1 MKLRAEELVKKY
13 KSRTVVR
20 GVSFEVEQGEI
31 VGLLGPNGAGKTT
44 SFYMIVG
51 LIIPNGGRVFLD

>member
-20 GVSFEVEQGEI
+20 GVSFEVEQGFGEDS
-31 VGLLGPNGAGKTT
+31 GKRAEL
-44 SFYMIVG
+44 SGFV
-51 LIIPNGGRVFLD
+51 